1 MTSGLEGALAE
12 ASTPLWTQGVRAG
25 RDSSERFEWF
35 CDAVSDHVMPVSL
48 STRHPAGF
56 HADIADLN
64 LGSVRLSALTCS
76 PVLSRR
82 TSAHVRK
89 GDPEQFQ
96 LALVTRGA
104 FRITQRGQ
112 QSVAAGDL
120 VLTDTSRPSEG
131 ESTDEQS
138 TVGILQ
144 VPRSI
149 LPLRHDKVGGLLGQR
164 IRGDRGTGAILG
176 GFLSTLLA
184 QGPSCRPAELVSM
197 GSIALDL
204 ATACLA
210 QQLGTPE
217 VAPAEA
223 RAQEMLQRVIRFIE
237 NNLVDPDLTP
247 QAIADRHNISL
258 RSLHS
263 LFSHHPVSVAA
274 YIRQGRLERAR
285 ADLGSP
291 ESSSHPVQAIAARW
305 GFSSATVFSRTFR
318 DAYGMTPSEYRA
330 AVPR

>member
-1 MTSGLEGALAE
+1 MGSVGPRSGGTAC
-12 ASTPLWTQGVRAG
+12 
-25 RDSSERFEWF
+25 DDRFEWF
-35 CDAVSDHVMPVSL
+35 CDAVSNHVMPVSL
-48 STRHPAGF
+48 SAGHPSGF
-56 HADIADLN
+56 HADIADLE
-64 LGSVRLSALTCS
+64 LGPLRLSALTFS

-82 TSAHVRK
+82 TPAHIRR

-104 FRITQRGQ
+104 FRIDQRGHD
-112 QSVAAGDL
+112 SIVAGDL

-131 ESTDEQS
+131 ASIDERC

-144 VPRSI
+144 VPRSM
-149 LPLRHDKVGGLLGQR
+149 LALRHDKVEGILGRR

-176 GFLSTLLA
+176 GFLNTLLA

-217 VAPAEA
+217 AAPAEA
-223 RAQEMLQRVIRFIE
+223 RAQETFQRVTRFIE
-237 NNLVDPDLTP
+237 NNLGDPDLTP

-258 RSLHS
+258 RSLYA
-263 LFSHHPVSVAA
+263 LFRDQPVSVAA
-274 YIRQGRLERAR
+274 YIRQSRLKRAHAELGR
-285 ADLGSP
+285 P
-291 ESSSHPVQAIAARW
+291 ELRGHSVHSIAARW
-305 GFSSATVFSRTFR
+305 GFPSATAFSRLFR
-318 DAYGMTPSEYRA
+318 DVYGMTPSEYRA
-330 AVPR
+330 AVPRGAAHARSAKG

>member
-1 MTSGLEGALAE
+1 MRSADPETDG
-12 ASTPLWTQGVRAG
+12 TPSA
-25 RDSSERFEWF
+25 DMFEWF
-35 CDAVSDHVMPVSL
+35 CDAVSNHVMPVSL
-48 STRHPAGF
+48 SASHPSGF
-56 HADIADLN
+56 HADMADLE
-64 LGSVRLSALTCS
+64 LGSVRLSALTFS
-76 PVLSRR
+76 PVVSRR

-104 FRITQRGQ
+104 FRITQRGHE
-112 QSVAAGDL
+112 SVAAGDL

-131 ESTDEQS
+131 ASVEEQS

-149 LPLRHDKVGGLLGQR
+149 LPLRHDKMEGLLGQR

-184 QGPSCRPAELVSM
+184 KGPSCQPSELASM

-210 QQLGTPE
+210 QQLGTPDA
-217 VAPAEA
+217 APAEA
-223 RAQEMLQRVIRFIE
+223 RAQEMFQRATRFIE
-237 NNLVDPDLTP
+237 NNLGDPDLTP
-247 QAIADRHNISL
+247 QAVADRCNISL
-258 RSLHS
+258 RSLYS
-263 LFSHHPVSVAA
+263 LFTDHPVGVAA

-285 ADLGSP
+285 ADLGRP
-291 ESSSHPVQAIAARW
+291 ESSSHPIQTIAARW
-305 GFSSATVFSRTFR
+305 GFSSGTVFSRSFR
-318 DAYGMTPSEYRA
+318 GAYGMTPSEYRA
-330 AVPR
+330 ATPCGEVAPEIERAG